1 MDDPKTERT
10 GTPTE
15 DPISRRLLEILRRA
29 RRERGMS
36 IYDLAARIGKTP
48 SFVSLLENGK
58 QVPDVETVTRI
69 AKALRLDQ
77 RLLRAWVEVRRS
89 RDATRAVDAARELM
103 ELLDLE
109 GSPLVGS
116 SRALQSPMVSD
127 EPAGFGAGEDH
138 LMAAMSAAP
147 PMEEI
152 RGDQVRIP
160 VVAAGTEPG
169 HPDEQRGHPR
179 RPLWLDHRLLPPVE
193 ELREPFAFRVG
204 RESGRRVRDLL
215 SRGDYAVVSRDGA
228 RRPALSTREVYA
240 VRLAGMVVLSRVDY
254 KEGKLLLLPARE
266 GSGIDMLDAPTP
278 AALSELIAGRL
289 VAVLRAFRREEGE
302 TPGRL
307 RRPAPRAAR

>member
-1 MDDPKTERT
+1 MDDSETERT
-10 GTPTE
+10 GRPTE
-15 DPISRRLLEILRRA
+15 DPISQRLLEILRRA

-69 AKALRLDQ
+69 AKVLRLDQ

-109 GSPLVGS
+109 GSPLLGS
-116 SRALQSPMVSD
+116 SRPVGSARVSS
-127 EPAGFGAGEDH
+127 EPAGLDAGELH

-147 PMEEI
+147 PTEEI
-152 RGDQVRIP
+152 RGDQVRVP

-179 RPLWLDHRLLPPVE
+179 RPLWLDRRLLPPVE

-204 RESGRRVRDLL
+204 RETGRRVRGLL
-215 SRGDYAVVSRDGA
+215 SRGDYAVVSREST

-266 GSGIDMLDAPTP
+266 GSGIEMLDAPTP

-307 RRPAPRAAR
+307 GRPAPRAAR